1 MSPKALYQSESCH
14 RKLKRSVI
22 PAALLCAASSST
34 LRERPLC
41 HPHCGSHS
49 TLLGKVS
56 QQKRCV
62 PVSKRFFLVSPPPHE
77 TSSRPKLKR
86 SVNPGLPEEQLLFSL
101 VPQIPTCVSG
111 LFSVSTRVHWEKSK
125 KVSMEKLVGCFLKGR
140 KGGLSLSSTDGHS
153 Y

>member
-22 PAALLCAASSST
+22 PAALLCGASSST

-41 HPHCGSHS
+41 HPQCAAGNKCHS
-49 TLLGKVS
+49 RRGVAPFPKE
-56 QQKRCV
+56 
-62 PVSKRFFLVSPPPHE
+62 RFFSVSPPHE

-86 SVNPGLPEEQLLFSL
+86 PVIPGLAEEQLLLLSGASNSNLREWPFL
-101 VPQIPTCVSG
+101 CVDQSSQG
-111 LFSVSTRVHWEKSK
+111 KMQT
-125 KVSMEKLVGCFLKGR
+125 VSMEKLVGCFPKGR
-140 KGGLSLSSTDGHS
+140 KVGLSLSSTDGHS